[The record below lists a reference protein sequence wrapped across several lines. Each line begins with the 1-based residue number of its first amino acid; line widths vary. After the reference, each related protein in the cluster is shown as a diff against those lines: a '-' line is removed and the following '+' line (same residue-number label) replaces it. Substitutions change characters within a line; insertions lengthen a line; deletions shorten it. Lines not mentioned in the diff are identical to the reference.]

1 MITQLESFFVKENIS
16 VTPKDITYCLC
27 IRVSDITPWILER
40 LEFCL
45 SYYSP
50 QPEINVVDFG
60 SEDFFATEIKNIC
73 EKYGANYIFENDREE
88 FSLAKARNIAV
99 NNVKTKYFL
108 LSDIDFVFDKNIFAN
123 LAKDAKQLKMHIY
136 PKRFLTM
143 SICHLEENE
152 TNKFWNSEDKVSFIK
167 ELDYFVSKAEYGKD
181 IEFYTSYSNV
191 FFMTKELFNLI
202 GGYCDKF
209 RGHGSEDFD
218 LMLRIGLICS
228 DIPKPE
234 QLNKDFY
241 GPLKDSFWGDK
252 NYSGFRRYIEAVMFS
267 NESLGYKAYH
277 LWHPKP
283 KNNGYWTN
291 NNDWKRE
298 KFNEVISAY
307 IEKEEKVLEA
317 DYLIKDK
324 NCLCLMNDYKNWRY
338 FLPLKY
344 LGYNLKV
351 LSRNNLEEIVEGY
364 KLISEGKVDFLCMF
378 NPYMKSHKTYKDL
391 FDFAKKNGVEV
402 SVVERGGLP
411 NSIYYA
417 NQVSY
422 DDNDFK
428 NTKILDKELSE
439 EDIFLTKNYINSL
452 VTGSHTLESMETYDE
467 TISKPSIEILKFKQS
482 IFIPLQL
489 NDDMAVTFF
498 NEGYLKYD
506 EFLDELEN
514 TIIKNKNIQFV
525 IKPHPLDKKANRF
538 NYENV
543 TNLNNENIHAVIDCV
558 NAVLLYNSGVGL
570 LALAHNK
577 PVYTVG
583 NAYYSFNGTLTK
595 QIESLEIIIKD
606 LYTNEVFDLNESKTI
621 RLFNWLITE
630 KYSWFT
636 AKDIIKEFDN
646 RKSHAYDYIN
656 VEFFN
661 FKGKTWFSGLN
672 PLFSYN
678 NRSYLNAMLRVENRK
693 NSSIK
698 DKNEKKPLKNINV
711 TAEQTS
717 IFMKKVKKLQR
728 DPKAFV
734 VDFIKKRI

>member
-1 MITQLESFFVKENIS
+1 MIKQLENFFVKENIP
-16 VTPKDITYCLC
+16 VTHKDITYCLC
-27 IRVSDITPWILER
+27 IRISEVTPWILER

-60 SEDFFATEIKNIC
+60 SEDLFAEKIRKIC
-73 EKYGANYIFENDREE
+73 EKYGANYIFENDKEE
-88 FSLAKARNIAV
+88 FSLARARNIAV

-108 LSDIDFVFDKNIFAN
+108 LSDIDFVFDKNIFAD
-123 LAKDAKQLKMHIY
+123 LAKDAERLKMHVY

-143 SICHLEENE
+143 PICHLEEDE
-152 TNKFWNSEDKVSFIK
+152 TNRFWNSNQKENIIR
-167 ELDYFVSKAEYGKD
+167 ELDYFVSRAEYGKD

-191 FFMTKELFNLI
+191 FFMSKELFTLV

-218 LMLRIGLICS
+218 LMLRVGLICS
-228 DIPKPE
+228 DLPKPE
-234 QLNKDFY
+234 HLNKDFY

-252 NYSGFRRYIEAVMFS
+252 YYSGFRRYIEAVMFN
-267 NESLGYKAYH
+267 NENLGYKAYH

-283 KNNGYWTN
+283 QNKGYWTN

-317 DYLIKDK
+317 DYLVKDK
-324 NCLCLMNDYKNWRY
+324 TCLCLMNDYKNWRY

-344 LGYNLKV
+344 LGYNLRV

-364 KLISEGKVDFLCMF
+364 KLISEGKVDFICIF
-378 NPYMKSHKTYKDL
+378 NPYMKSHKKYKDL
-391 FDFAKKNGVEV
+391 FDFAKKNGVDV
-402 SVVERGGLP
+402 SVIERGGLP

-417 NQVSY
+417 EQVSY
-422 DDNDFK
+422 NDDDFK
-428 NTKILDKELSE
+428 NTELLDRKLTI
-439 EDIFLTKNYINSL
+439 EDIALTKKYINSL
-452 VTGSHTLESMETYDE
+452 VTGLYTLESMETYDE
-467 TISKPSIEILKFKQS
+467 TIYKPSIEILKFKKS

-489 NDDMAVTFF
+489 DDDMAVTFF
-498 NEGYLKYD
+498 NENHLKYND
-506 EFLDELEN
+506 FLDGLEKI
-514 TIIKNKNIQFV
+514 IIKNQHIQFV
-525 IKPHPLDKKANRF
+525 IKPHPLDKKVNRF

-543 TNLNNENIHAVIDCV
+543 TNLNDENIHAVIDCV
-558 NAVLLYNSGVGL
+558 NTVLLYNSGVGL

-583 NAYYSFNGTLTK
+583 NAYYSFNGSLTK
-595 QIESLEIIIKD
+595 QIEKLDIIIKD
-606 LYTNEVFDLNESKTI
+606 LDNDTLFSLNENKTI
-621 RLFNWLITE
+621 NLFNWLIKE

-636 AKDIIKEFDN
+636 AKDVIKEFDN
-646 RKSHAYDYIN
+646 RKSHAYDFIN

-678 NRSYLNAMLRVENRK
+678 DRTYLNAILKIEN
-693 NSSIK
+693 
-698 DKNEKKPLKNINV
+698 LKS
-711 TAEQTS
+711 ATS
-717 IFMKKVKKLQR
+717 AVDKKVLKKSDKLASEISPLMRKIRKLKR
-728 DPKAFV
+728 DPKAFI
-734 VDFIKKRI
+734 VDFIKKKI

>member
-1 MITQLESFFVKENIS
+1 MIKQLENFFVKENIP
-16 VTPKDITYCLC
+16 VTHKDITYCLC
-27 IRVSDITPWILER
+27 IRISDVTPWILER

-60 SEDFFATEIKNIC
+60 SEDLFAEKIRKIC
-73 EKYGANYIFENDREE
+73 EKYGANYIFENDKEE
-88 FSLAKARNIAV
+88 FSLARARNIAV

-108 LSDIDFVFDKNIFAN
+108 LSDIDFVFDKNIFAD
-123 LAKDAKQLKMHIY
+123 LAKDAERLKMHVY

-143 SICHLEENE
+143 PICHLEEDE
-152 TNKFWNSEDKVSFIK
+152 TNRFWSSNQKENIIR
-167 ELDYFVSKAEYGKD
+167 ELDYFVSKAEYGKN

-191 FFMTKELFNLI
+191 FFMSKELFTLV

-218 LMLRIGLICS
+218 LMLRIGFICS
-228 DIPKPE
+228 DLPKPE
-234 QLNKDFY
+234 HLNKDFY
-241 GPLKDSFWGDK
+241 GPLKDSFWGGK
-252 NYSGFRRYIEAVMFS
+252 YYSGFRRYIEAVMFN
-267 NESLGYKAYH
+267 NENLGYKAYH

-283 KNNGYWTN
+283 QIKGYWTN

-307 IEKEEKVLEA
+307 IGKEEKVLEA
-317 DYLIKDK
+317 DYLVKDK
-324 NCLCLMNDYKNWRY
+324 TCLCLMNDYKNWRY

-364 KLISEGKVDFLCMF
+364 KLISEGEVDFVCIF
-378 NPYMKSHKTYKDL
+378 NPYMKSHKKYKDL

-402 SVVERGGLP
+402 SVIERGGLP

-417 NQVSY
+417 EQVSY
-422 DDNDFK
+422 NDADFK
-428 NTKILDKELSE
+428 NKELLDGKLSI
-439 EDIFLTKNYINSL
+439 EDIALTKKYINSL
-452 VTGSHTLESMETYDE
+452 VTGLYTLESMETYDE
-467 TISKPSIEILKFKQS
+467 TISKPSIEILKFKKS

-489 NDDMAVTFF
+489 DDDMAVTFF
-498 NEGYLKYD
+498 NENHLKYND
-506 EFLDELEN
+506 FLDDLEKS
-514 TIIKNKNIQFV
+514 IIKNQHIQFV
-525 IKPHPLDKKANRF
+525 IKPHPLDKKVNRF

-543 TNLNNENIHAVIDCV
+543 TNLNDENIHAVIDCV
-558 NAVLLYNSGVGL
+558 NTILLYNSGVGL

-583 NAYYSFNGTLTK
+583 NAYYSFNGLLTK
-595 QIESLEIIIKD
+595 QVEKLDIIIKD
-606 LYTNEVFDLNESKTI
+606 LDEDTLFNLNEDKTI
-621 RLFNWLITE
+621 NLFNWLIKE

-636 AKDIIKEFDN
+636 AKDVIKEFEN
-646 RKSHAYDYIN
+646 RNSHAYDFIN

-672 PLFSYN
+672 PLFSYSD
-678 NRSYLNAMLRVENRK
+678 RSYLNAMLKIENLK
-693 NSSIK
+693 SS
-698 DKNEKKPLKNINV
+698 
-711 TAEQTS
+711 TS
-717 IFMKKVKKLQR
+717 ALDKKVLKKSDKLANEISPLMRKIRKLKR

-734 VDFIKKRI
+734 VDFIKKKI

>member
-1 MITQLESFFVKENIS
+1 VIKQLENFFVKENIP
-16 VTPKDITYCLC
+16 VTHKDITYCLC
-27 IRVSDITPWILER
+27 IRISEVTPWILER

-60 SEDFFATEIKNIC
+60 SEDLFAEKIRKIC
-73 EKYGANYIFENDREE
+73 EKYGANYIFENDKEE
-88 FSLAKARNIAV
+88 FSLARARNIAV

-108 LSDIDFVFDKNIFAN
+108 LSDIDFVFDKNIFAD
-123 LAKDAKQLKMHIY
+123 LAKDAERLKMHVY

-143 SICHLEENE
+143 PICHLEEDE
-152 TNKFWNSEDKVSFIK
+152 TNRFWNSNQKENIIR
-167 ELDYFVSKAEYGKD
+167 ELDYFVSRAEYGKD

-191 FFMTKELFNLI
+191 FFMSKELFTLV

-228 DIPKPE
+228 DLPKPE
-234 QLNKDFY
+234 HLNKDFY

-252 NYSGFRRYIEAVMFS
+252 YYSGFRRYIEAVMFN
-267 NESLGYKAYH
+267 NENLGYKAYH

-283 KNNGYWTN
+283 QNKGYWTN

-317 DYLIKDK
+317 DYLVKDK
-324 NCLCLMNDYKNWRY
+324 TCLCLMNDYKNWRY

-344 LGYNLKV
+344 LGYSLKV

-364 KLISEGKVDFLCMF
+364 KLISEGKVDFICIF
-378 NPYMKSHKTYKDL
+378 NPYMKSHKKYKDL
-391 FDFAKKNGVEV
+391 FDFAKKNGVDV
-402 SVVERGGLP
+402 SVIERGGLP

-417 NQVSY
+417 EQVSY
-422 DDNDFK
+422 NDDDFK
-428 NTKILDKELSE
+428 NTELLDRKLTI
-439 EDIFLTKNYINSL
+439 EDITLTKEYINSL
-452 VTGSHTLESMETYDE
+452 VTGLYTLESMETYDE
-467 TISKPSIEILKFKQS
+467 TIYKPSIEILKFKKS

-489 NDDMAVTFF
+489 DDDMAVTFF
-498 NEGYLKYD
+498 NENHLKYND
-506 EFLDELEN
+506 FLDGLEKI
-514 TIIKNKNIQFV
+514 IIKNQHIQFV
-525 IKPHPLDKKANRF
+525 IKPHPLDKKVNRF

-543 TNLNNENIHAVIDCV
+543 TNLNDENIHAVIDCV
-558 NAVLLYNSGVGL
+558 NTVLLYNSGVGL

-583 NAYYSFNGTLTK
+583 NAYYSFNGSLTK
-595 QIESLEIIIKD
+595 QIEKLDIIIKD
-606 LYTNEVFDLNESKTI
+606 LDNDTLFSLNENKI
-621 RLFNWLITE
+621 INLFNWLIKE

-636 AKDIIKEFDN
+636 AKDVIKEFNN
-646 RKSHAYDYIN
+646 RKSHAYDFIN

-672 PLFSYN
+672 PLFSYSD
-678 NRSYLNAMLRVENRK
+678 RTYLNAMLKIEN
-693 NSSIK
+693 
-698 DKNEKKPLKNINV
+698 LKS
-711 TAEQTS
+711 ATS
-717 IFMKKVKKLQR
+717 AVDKKVLKKSDKLASEISPLMRKIRKLKR
-728 DPKAFV
+728 DPKAFI
-734 VDFIKKRI
+734 VDFIKKKI